1 MNRLGHGMICNGLLN
16 KEQTVKVQYIYYI
29 LLMVTLKTNLKPFK
43 KVFMPLF
50 STYDL
55 SKASDT
61 FQKLQ
66 SLV

>member
-1 MNRLGHGMICNGLLN
+1 
-16 KEQTVKVQYIYYI
+16 
-29 LLMVTLKTNLKPFK
+29 MVTLKTNLKPFK